1 MTSALPDHGAYS
13 LTGFQPQTELFCY
26 PVGVR
31 TPNGQKK
38 KSVSLE
44 ENIQKLRDSLDV
56 TSAQVLRH
64 ETRIKEHQKWLEDN
78 ELAYQKHR
86 IMMAEHDA
94 KMIELDDKITKIAAA
109 QLVNEELSKNNAEL
123 LKQFLQRGGNGQH

>member
-1 MTSALPDHGAYS
+1 MT
-13 LTGFQPQTELFCY
+13 
-26 PVGVR
+26 
-31 TPNGQKK
+31 
-38 KSVSLE
+38 LE
-44 ENIQKLRDSLDV
+44 ENIQQLRDSLTV

-64 ETRIKEHQKWLEDN
+64 ETRLKDHQKWLEDN

-94 KMIELDDKITKIAAA
+94 KMVDLDDKITKIAAA

-123 LKQFLQRGGNGQH
+123 LKAFLQRGGNGKH